1 MQNNFFQQMTISIAQ
16 NKKAV
21 DLSKSDP
28 VALLK
33 FMPQIHLSTKS
44 YEKISKQSIKLGY
57 TKEFIAA
64 IADPKE
70 RHRTLFNLF
79 LDNEE
84 RLLNIYEPEELID
97 FFNQK
102 NVLDETTLHS
112 IISVAEKKFSSKLLN
127 KLVPYKD
134 KLIFTS
140 PSNCANLLHSCFF
153 KGIEEIEQYFDVI
166 DKSLFTVEYKNNLP
180 IYYNRELSD
189 NFFDR
194 LCAFYKDNKLSLHVL
209 PTKKSGRSLL
219 KSLIYSKSLS
229 KVKILYKHFPDYC
242 YNNNFRPYSN
252 DFQFSFNEGCVDI
265 SKYIVEQSNYLAHP
279 INTREVDILWLAC
292 RYYETHK
299 EIFEEIMK
307 VNFDVPKN
315 APKSTTMNMAYERDS
330 SNTFSDFELSL
341 DSPEVDIKRNYTTLL
356 AQYGDINSLEALR
369 EKGLLD
375 TTEPEAVYEA
385 AFRDKKNTLLKIDY
399 FSKIIPIT
407 HANSNNLFKESQL
420 SHLNIWL
427 KKPFILNIIENTRKS
442 ECVTSINF
450 FEKRYSI
457 LFNDMDYALAM
468 LHSLKTSNIELFAYC
483 KEHTSIEKMVMLFE
497 DLYKNKG
504 NSKYQH
510 YNFHLLLLN
519 SIHDI
524 GTNFIKRYQSD
535 VISLL
540 ELMLEKFHVPIQLQN
555 NLLNKI
561 DIIEKLYKKDKT
573 KNSVL
578 NFFNNN
584 IDIQKKIKA
593 IEKLSP
599 ELQKKIIAQ
608 HSSAQLLRGN
618 IDSIIHLFDLEEQ
631 KSLASVL
638 YYYHKVDVQEQLNI
652 NRNIEYLIDKK
663 YKHFKL
669 DVITYQNIDLEVLE
683 KIVKLYIEQNGG
695 KNNDTQLSSY
705 FTSYYNQRKYL
716 SVIFEIFDKLEG
728 LNLPDYINKYIDYI
742 DNNKCSQNTN
752 KNIIKSIVSKAK
764 NLPPDTV
771 AALYNTSLSSFL
783 FIDKDVFDIDK
794 NLKEQHIGFN
804 TINEKILRKGPD
816 FIVNTLKN
824 FNEEFDADQI
834 NDFIVNSLSHWAK
847 KQPNIYHKTI
857 KPFLA
862 HEDMFIK
869 IANNNSIAQSYLQ
882 FISHKELKEASIFQ
896 SENKLLLTILD
907 RVSNCTNTLESIKQE
922 LDTEKVAY
930 LDKYMLSKIL
940 YVRENKKK
948 FKI

>member
-33 FMPQIHLSTKS
+33 FMPQIHLSAKS

-112 IISVAEKKFSSKLLN
+112 IISVAEKKFSSKILN
-127 KLVPYKD
+127 KLVPYKN
-134 KLIFTS
+134 KLVFTS

-242 YNNNFRPYSN
+242 YNNNCRSYSN
-252 DFQFSFNEGCVDI
+252 DFQVSFNEGTLDI
-265 SKYIVEQSNYLAHP
+265 SKYILEQSNYLAHP
-279 INTREVDILWLAC
+279 LNTQQVDILWLAC

-307 VNFDVPKN
+307 VNFDVPQKN
-315 APKSTTMNMAYERDS
+315 LKSTTIDTAPQLDS
-330 SNTFSDFELSL
+330 SNIFSAFELSL

-385 AFRDKKNTLLKIDY
+385 AFRDKKNKLLKIDY

-407 HANSNNLFKESQL
+407 HANSEELFKKSQL

-427 KKPFILNIIENTRKS
+427 KKPFILNIIENSRKN
-442 ECVTSINF
+442 ECVANINSL
-450 FEKRYSI
+450 EKRYSI
-457 LFNDMDYALAM
+457 IFNDMDYALAM
-468 LHSLKTSNIELFAYC
+468 LHSIKTSNIDLFAYC
-483 KEHTSIEKMVMLFE
+483 KEHISLEKMTTLFE
-497 DLYKNKG
+497 DLYENKG
-504 NSKYQH
+504 NSIH
-510 YNFHLLLLN
+510 RPHNSHLLT
-519 SIHDI
+519 SIYNI
-524 GTNFIKRYQSD
+524 GSNFIAKYQSD
-535 VISLL
+535 MLALL
-540 ELMLEKFHVPIQLQN
+540 QHMLEKFYITTQLQN
-555 NLLNKI
+555 NLLNKT
-561 DIIEKLYKKDKT
+561 DIIEKLYKKEKT
-573 KNSVL
+573 KNLVT
-578 NFFNNN
+578 NFFNHTT
-584 IDIQKKIKA
+584 DIQKKIKA

-599 ELQKKIIAQ
+599 DLQKKIISE
-608 HSSAQLLRGN
+608 SSSMQLLRGN
-618 IDSIIHLFDLEEQ
+618 IDSIIHLFDLEKQ
-631 KSLASVL
+631 KSLSSIL
-638 YYYHKVDVQEQLNI
+638 YYYHKVEVQEQFNI

-669 DVITYQNIDLEVLE
+669 EVITYKNIDLEIVE
-683 KIVKLYIEQNGG
+683 KIINLYIEQNGG
-695 KNNDTQLSSY
+695 LNNNNQLSSY
-705 FTSYYNQRKYL
+705 LMSYYNQRKYL
-716 SVIFEIFDKLEG
+716 PVIFDKLKG
-728 LNLPDYINKYIDYI
+728 LDLTNYINKYIEYI
-742 DNNKCSQNTN
+742 EGNKCSQNTN
-752 KNIIKSIVSKAK
+752 KNIIKSIISNAK

-783 FIDKDVFDIDK
+783 FIDKDLFNIDN
-794 NLKEQHIGFN
+794 NLKEQYIGFN
-804 TINEKILRKGPD
+804 TINQKLLQKGPD
-816 FIVNTLKN
+816 FIVKTLKN
-824 FNEEFDADQI
+824 FNEEFSTEQI
-834 NDFIVNSLSHWAK
+834 NDFIVNSLSECTK
-847 KQPNIYHKTI
+847 KEPNIYHNTI

-869 IANNNSIAQSYLQ
+869 IANNDSIAQSYLK
-882 FISHKELKEASIFQ
+882 FIGHKELKEAAIFQ
-896 SENKLLLTILD
+896 SGNKLLLAILD
-907 RVSNCTNTLESIKQE
+907 RVSSSATTLEKIKQE
-922 LDTEKVAY
+922 LNAEKVAY
-930 LDKYMLSKIL
+930 LDKYMLDKIL
-940 YVRENKKK
+940 YAKEDKKK